1 MWNFLGNL
9 GSEDIMDI
17 SNNFKDSSTNN
28 CSSPIRHE
36 DIMDILTNNEALV
49 INPDSQD
56 EVDPNVRDSE
66 EDEHVKVV
74 DYHAVSAK
82 TD

>member
-1 MWNFLGNL
+1 
-9 GSEDIMDI
+9 MDI

-28 CSSPIRHE
+28 CSSRISHE

-56 EVDPNVRDSE
+56 EVDPNNRDNE
-66 EDEHVKVV
+66 AEEHVKVV
-74 DYHAVSAK
+74 DDHAVS
-82 TD
+82 D